1 MHRRKLVF
9 LLVLSLLIAAALSAC
24 QPDQHRASDHLTPD
38 TIESVSGNHA
48 NSITARDTPALDQSV
63 PEYRTN
69 VQTEFDHARSEF
81 NIGTCWDLSQDAA
94 IVVLFASDDE
104 SSWDQDS
111 ISYVCRE
118 VEAAAQFIR
127 DAAAAYGYELTLPVC
142 YYTDNANRRIHYDG
156 VIMTGGE
163 KLDALENIAK
173 NWGFRDKWHMHETLQ
188 DYLEMEQL
196 AYIVVH
202 NKEGFCFAQS
212 DSHMGGLTD
221 WSQPEYCVLSM
232 SYANGWVNQAESY
245 VHELLHLFGA
255 QDLYRKDIN
264 GSVYSADRAALA
276 MRLCPGEVML
286 CNAWDIRESE
296 ISGFTAYCVGLIDFL
311 PANYD
316 CDAWW
321 VGTQWERIYT
331 P

>member
-1 MHRRKLVF
+1 MNCCKRIF
-9 LLVLSLLIAAALSAC
+9 ALVLSLLIIAGLTAC
-24 QPDQHRASDHLTPD
+24 QPDLFWEGGNLTPD
-38 TIESVSGNHA
+38 TIEPAPVTRSNT
-48 NSITARDTPALDQSV
+48 ITTQETPSLDQSV
-63 PEYRTN
+63 PEYRANT
-69 VQTEFDHARSEF
+69 QTDFDRSRSEF
-81 NIGTCWDLSQDAA
+81 NTGTCRDLSQDAA

-111 ISYVCRE
+111 MSYVCRE
-118 VEAAAQFIR
+118 VEAAAKFIR
-127 DAAAAYGYELTLPVC
+127 DVAATYGYELELPV
-142 YYTDNANRRIHYDG
+142 YYYADNANRRIHYSG

-163 KLDALENIAK
+163 KLDALESIAK
-173 NWGFRDKWHMHETLQ
+173 NWGFADKWDMHETLQ
-188 DYLEMEQL
+188 DHLEMEQL

-202 NKEGFCFAQS
+202 NKAGYCFAQS
-212 DSHMGGLTD
+212 DSHMSGLSD

-255 QDLYRKDIN
+255 QDLYRKDVN
-264 GSVYSADRAALA
+264 GSVFNADRDALA

-286 CNAWDIRESE
+286 CNVWDIRKAE

-311 PANYD
+311 PSNYD

-321 VGTQWERIYT
+321 VGTQWEKIYT